1 MEAIRSGRVEC
12 APVPPWYAEDLRKEG
27 CNALVSPAE
36 QYPDGR
42 PERIIAA
49 TGRILEER
57 PDLVKSFL
65 KGLIRSYWFMRDM
78 PKNYQV
84 VNSLEKRLRLQSAD
98 PEERVVTKSSR
109 TARDLEAMPF
119 PIDGK
124 ASGFEDM
131 LKEEERLGELNYEVP
146 AIKDVCA
153 QDLVQ
158 EAYKELSE
166 RNELDAE
173 HQRLR
178 KIAERWG
185 Y

>member
-1 MEAIRSGRVEC
+1 
-12 APVPPWYAEDLRKEG
+12 
-27 CNALVSPAE
+27 
-36 QYPDGR
+36 
-42 PERIIAA
+42 
-49 TGRILEER
+49 
-57 PDLVKSFL
+57 
-65 KGLIRSYWFMRDM
+65 
-78 PKNYQV
+78 
-84 VNSLEKRLRLQSAD
+84 
-98 PEERVVTKSSR
+98 VVTKSSR

-131 LKEEERLGELNYEVP
+131 LKEEERLGELSYEVP